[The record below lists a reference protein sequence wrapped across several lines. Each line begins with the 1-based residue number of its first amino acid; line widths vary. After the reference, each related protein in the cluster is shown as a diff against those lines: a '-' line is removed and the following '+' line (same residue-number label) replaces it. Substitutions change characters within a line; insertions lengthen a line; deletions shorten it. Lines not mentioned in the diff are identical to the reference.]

1 MSSTAL
7 PGVPHGTPLRDPEA
21 GMPGGTLPSGDA
33 APATVTSN
41 PPLAM
46 PPSVA
51 TPPYI
56 NAEESYFSAEEYA
69 RRVSVVRAEMDRR
82 GMAALLLVSPENIYY
97 LSGLNHQGYFAFT
110 MLVLPLDGQ
119 PLLVARA
126 MESATISAQVP
137 QCTHVAFADY
147 EDPADASAAAI
158 RSVVPRGATVGVE
171 QSSMCFPLTVWE
183 SLRAQL
189 GGLVLSDGSGIV
201 ETIRQVKSPAEIT
214 HVRRAAQASS
224 RAMEAG
230 LGAVVAGV
238 SEREVAAAVYREMM
252 LAGSEYPG
260 FAPLIRSRDI
270 LLHEHATWRA
280 RTIGP
285 DDAVFLELSA
295 SVAHYHAP
303 LTRMA
308 YLGEAPRGT
317 ERAAEITTEGLEA
330 VREALRPGAL
340 NGDVYAAWQ
349 AVIDRGLG
357 HSDYRRHHCG
367 YAVGIGFPPS
377 WVGGAGVAGLR
388 AGGTTEIQAG
398 MVFHVLSWILG
409 QEPADYVISD
419 TVLVTPEGGEILTT
433 TRRDPIVVPVP
444 VQAG

>member
-1 MSSTAL
+1 MTTRS
-7 PGVPHGTPLRDPEA
+7 PGT
-21 GMPGGTLPSGDA
+21 
-33 APATVTSN
+33 APATVVSD

-46 PPSVA
+46 PPSVVA
-51 TPPYI
+51 PPYI
-56 NAEESYFSAEEYA
+56 NPEEPYFSAEEYA
-69 RRVSVVRAEMDRR
+69 RRVAVVREEMGRR

-97 LSGLNHQGYFAFT
+97 LTGLNHQGYFAFT
-110 MLVLPLDGQ
+110 MLVLPLDGR

-126 MESATISAQVP
+126 MEGTTITAQVP
-137 QCTHVAFADY
+137 QCTHVAFDDD
-147 EDPADASAAAI
+147 EDPAGPSAAAI
-158 RSVVPRGATVGVE
+158 RSVAPNGATVGVE

-183 SLRAQL
+183 SLRARL
-189 GGLVLSDGSGIV
+189 GGLLLSDGSGIV
-201 ETIRQVKSPAEIT
+201 ETVRQVKSPAEIV
-214 HVRRAAQASS
+214 HVRRAAVASS
-224 RAMEAG
+224 RAIEAG
-230 LGAVVAGV
+230 LGTVAAGV

-285 DDAVFLELSA
+285 DDAVFMELSA

-308 YLGEAPRGT
+308 YLGEAPSGT
-317 ERAAEITTEGLEA
+317 ERAAEIAAEGLEA
-330 VREALRPGAL
+330 VRQALRPGVL

-349 AVIDRGLG
+349 AVVDRGLG

-388 AGGTTEIQAG
+388 RGGTTRIRAG

-419 TVLVTPEGGEILTT
+419 TVLVTPEGGEILTS
-433 TRRDPIVVPVP
+433 TRRDPIVVPVQP
-444 VQAG
+444 SPDEENTHD